1 MEGFSCFIFKGKK
14 KTMIC
19 SNLEMNHL
27 PLWFVLLSKF
37 KHFEVSTSF
46 LMVPMQRPFVAS
58 TLRKCQNQNGRQTDA
73 SIGARRLHRRH
84 SCDVFMKIPFCL
96 PDQKRTCQIPPPPPA
111 PICHSVGFITW
122 TRRRAPGRQ
131 SAVCIVME
139 KNPLQSAAPLPAGEA
154 FFFSRAEHLFPD
166 TSERLL
172 RIYIIMRRLEFWSWV
187 FPPL

>member
-1 MEGFSCFIFKGKK
+1 
-14 KTMIC
+14 MIC
-19 SNLEMNHL
+19 SNLKMNHL

-58 TLRKCQNQNGRQTDA
+58 TRRKCQIQNGRQTDA
-73 SIGARRLHRRH
+73 SIAAQH
-84 SCDVFMKIPFCL
+84 SCDVFMKLPFCL
-96 PDQKRTCQIPPPPPA
+96 PDQKRTCQIPPPPPSTPA
-111 PICHSVGFITW
+111 PLCHSVGFITW

-154 FFFSRAEHLFPD
+154 FFFLAAPNIFFVTRANG
-166 TSERLL
+166 
-172 RIYIIMRRLEFWSWV
+172 FWG
-187 FPPL
+187 FT